1 MAVTKTH
8 PIKSTLKAAID
19 YICNSEKTDGKLLV
33 SSYGCAAE
41 TADIEFAWTRRHA
54 IDKGTNLGRHLIQ
67 AFQPGEVTPEQA
79 HEIGMELAKEILGG
93 KYEFVLTTHID
104 KDHVHNHL
112 IFNAVSFADHKHYHS
127 NKRSYHYI
135 RRTSDRLCKEHGLS
149 VIILGQDKG
158 KSYIEHQATQNG
170 TSYKAKLKAA
180 IDRLLPACSD
190 LEELLRRLQREGY
203 EIKRGKYISAREPD
217 RERFTRLKTLGVDY
231 TEEAIAARIA
241 GRSRP
246 SRRPKQRDGEIS
258 LLIDIQNNIKAQQS
272 AGYRRWA
279 TIENLKRI
287 ADTSNFL
294 TEHGIGSYEELL
306 DRCEAV
312 STSVARLKADL
323 RDTGTR
329 IDELALKMKHVGT
342 YRQLNQIDESYP
354 HRYTDGQLC
363 LETDAAIRIC
373 FLAGFDLEIW
383 MRDFV
388 EPYYFS
394 YEYYQR
400 YGVFPFGERAHGI
413 EGVLQTYGEY
423 FNEPDYVKVFRLME
437 FIQFGQYR
445 GHLPCPCGSGE
456 KTRSCHGKFIKKF
469 FENSNLKI
477 IVQRDYKTIK
487 EVLYAYYEQSR
498 NTKAT
503 K

>member
-19 YICNSEKTDGKLLV
+19 YICNPEKTDGKLLV
-33 SSYGCAAE
+33 SSYGCTAE
-41 TADIEFAWTRRHA
+41 TADIEFSWTRRHA

-127 NKRSYHYI
+127 NKRSYHDI
-135 RRTSDRLCKEHGLS
+135 RRTSDWLCKEHGLS
-149 VIILGQDKG
+149 VIIPGQDKG
-158 KSYIEHQATQNG
+158 KSYIEHQAAQNG
-170 TSYKAKLKAA
+170 TSYKAKLKTA

-203 EIKRGKYISAREPD
+203 EIKRGKYISARALD
-217 RERFTRLKTLGVDY
+217 QERFTRLKTLGVDY
-231 TEEAIAARIA
+231 TEEALAARIA

-246 SRRPKQRDGEIS
+246 SHQPKPQNGKIS

-294 TEHGIGSYEELL
+294 TEHGIGSYEELV
-306 DRCEAV
+306 DRCEAA
-312 STSVARLKADL
+312 SASVARLKADL
-323 RDTGTR
+323 RDTGAR
-329 IDELALKMKHVGT
+329 IDELALKMKHVAT
-342 YRQLNQIDESYP
+342 YRQLKPIYDRYKASRDKEKFLRGHESEII
-354 HRYTDGQLC
+354 LF
-363 LETDAAIRIC
+363 EAAAREC
-373 FLAGFDLEIW
+373 KRLGAVPLPTTES
-383 MRDFV
+383 MKT
-388 EPYYFS
+388 
-394 YEYYQR
+394 
-400 YGVFPFGERAHGI
+400 ERARLTAERERLLAEYKAARSEALQYSII
-413 EGVLQTYGEY
+413 ERNVDVLLASPKDHEY
-423 FNEPDYVKVFRLME
+423 HFQL
-437 FIQFGQYR
+437 
-445 GHLPCPCGSGE
+445 
-456 KTRSCHGKFIKKF
+456 
-469 FENSNLKI
+469 
-477 IVQRDYKTIK
+477 
-487 EVLYAYYEQSR
+487 
-498 NTKAT
+498 
-503 K
+503 